1 MAMTSLSLL
10 LLAAASPT
18 LDARSEKVIDL
29 FIQVCLQGE
38 ARFRKGEVTKVDSGA
53 MPWRMG
59 WNTKGQFYRVRHPV
73 EAWIAVSD
81 GGDDSYS
88 RRCRVGAKYADV
100 RSAANRVRAWL
111 REPPLP
117 RGTRL
122 SSYEEYY
129 LDGGA
134 KFEIET
140 RWWIDFVTL
149 TSYVLTPEAAER
161 ARRKRAQ

>member
-1 MAMTSLSLL
+1 MTGLAI
-10 LLAAASPT
+10 LLAAAAPST
-18 LDARSEKVIDL
+18 LDVRSEQVIDL
-29 FIQVCLQGE
+29 FVQVCLQGE
-38 ARFRKGEVTKVDSGA
+38 ARFKKGEVKKVGSSA

-59 WNTKGQFYRVRHPV
+59 WNTQGQFYHVRRPV

-88 RRCRVGAKYADV
+88 RKCRVGAKYADV
-100 RSAANRVRAWL
+100 RSAADRVRAWL

-117 RGTRL
+117 RGTKL
-122 SSYEEYY
+122 SYYEEYY

-149 TSYVLTPEAAER
+149 TSYVLTPEAAD
-161 ARRKRAQ
+161 RKKRKLDR

>member
-10 LLAAASPT
+10 LLAAGPPT
-18 LDARSEKVIDL
+18 LDVRSEKVIDL
-29 FIQVCLQGE
+29 FVQVCLQGE
-38 ARFRKGEVTKVDSGA
+38 ARFRKSEAKKVDSNA
-53 MPWRMG
+53 IPWRMG
-59 WNTKGQFYRVRHPV
+59 WNTQGQFYHVRRPV

-81 GGDDSYS
+81 GGDESYS
-88 RRCRVGAKYADV
+88 RKCRVGAKYADV
-100 RSAANRVRAWL
+100 RSAADRVRAWL

-117 RGTRL
+117 RGTKL
-122 SSYEEYY
+122 GYYEEYY

-149 TSYVLTPEAAER
+149 TSYVLTPEAGER
-161 ARRKRAQ
+161 ARRKRAK